1 MITRDGTQ
9 NVISTAQLLWN
20 HLYGE
25 KKVVEATSF
34 LDAVGLFGL
43 KKTQCHIIGK
53 LKTLVSNLHSDA
65 FEILSLYRHQPT
77 HELA

>member
-34 LDAVGLFGL
+34 LSVDGLFGL
-43 KKTQCHIIGK
+43 PNTHPHITAE
-53 LKTLVSNLHSDA
+53 LETLV
-65 FEILSLYRHQPT
+65 
-77 HELA
+77 